1 MPSKPPFLS
10 TDTKKSTVTG
20 AEGGTPT
27 ADFTVDSLFPHSL
40 ACSSW
45 GRQEK
50 TEDSVGVR
58 EGPAYGRCVH
68 FTAAIPTLKMSC
80 PLLLHLYNRLKKNQE
95 NFGIDTLSCP
105 NTEEE
110 LQPEEH
116 I

>member
-58 EGPAYGRCVH
+58 EGPAYGRLGTLHCSNTNPEDIMS
-68 FTAAIPTLKMSC
+68 TASPTIQWT
-80 PLLLHLYNRLKKNQE
+80 KKKS
-95 NFGIDTLSCP
+95 G
-105 NTEEE
+105 E
-110 LQPEEH
+110 LWY
-116 I
+116 